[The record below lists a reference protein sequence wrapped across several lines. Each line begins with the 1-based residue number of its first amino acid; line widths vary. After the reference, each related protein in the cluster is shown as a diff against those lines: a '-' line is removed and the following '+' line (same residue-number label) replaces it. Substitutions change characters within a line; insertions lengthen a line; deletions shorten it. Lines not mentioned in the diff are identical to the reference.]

1 MRSHLMAL
9 RASVI
14 AVLVLASAAFGLAP
28 AASAASAAAPVSAK
42 LAHRPIVFVHGWHS
56 GPGTWGQMINKV
68 ENYGY
73 SPDELYRFDYSSL
86 SQQGNGATP
95 IRSLADKLDAFIHD
109 KGLLGKSPDGK
120 IDIVAHSM
128 GGLVSRAYLKQN
140 GGHKTTAH
148 LVTYATPNHG
158 TILSY
163 FCIPGIPQCDVQARE
178 MDAGS
183 GFLTWLNGGTETP
196 GDTHYATFRSNV
208 GDEPMAPPTTYWCD
222 KTVVGVDEDGE
233 KSLKH
238 SGRTSILKGADNFVS
253 PCVGHDQIANDEW
266 TIDKTLHLIADPD
279 GAHTPKAAQVRCG
292 ELADHWGKGSWPKS
306 AGWVGAHAQSCVVA
320 TRASNDQKQPFDVHT
335 ELQIRGCGY
344 WWGSPF
350 STWWYTGVSGV
361 NCDVHA
367 DGILWR
373 DGYWGAHDKPSS
385 SVYERW
391 TQVRTKDVPAAKG
404 AKVEGSWKFDVH
416 AYQPGEWDVKAA
428 KADSGPL
435 VIP

>member
-1 MRSHLMAL
+1 MRSQLLAL
-9 RASVI
+9 RMFVVTAM
-14 AVLVLASAAFGLAP
+14 VLVAAAFGLAP
-28 AASAASAAAPVSAK
+28 AASAAPHPDVK

-56 GPGTWGQMINKV
+56 GPGTWNHMVDKTR
-68 ENYGY
+68 EYGY
-73 SPDELYRFDYSSL
+73 TSDELYRFDYSSF
-86 SQQGNGATP
+86 SQVGNGSTP
-95 IRSLADKLDAFIHD
+95 IRALADKLGAFIEKED
-109 KGLLGKSPDGK
+109 LLNKSPDGQ

-140 GGHKTTAH
+140 EGSKTTAH
-148 LVTYATPNHG
+148 LVTLATPNHG

-163 FCIPGIPQCDVQARE
+163 FCIPGIPQCDEQARE

-196 GDTHYATFRSNV
+196 GSTHYATFRSNV
-208 GDEPMAPPTTYWCD
+208 GDEPMVPPTTYWCD
-222 KTVVGVDEDGE
+222 TTVVGVDEDGE

-238 SGRTSILKGADNFVS
+238 SGRTSILKGAANFVS
-253 PCVGHDQIANDEW
+253 PCVGHDQIANDDW
-266 TIDKTLHLIADPD
+266 TIDKALHLIADSD

-292 ELADHWGKGSWPKS
+292 ELGEHWGKGSWPRPG
-306 AGWVGAHAQSCVVA
+306 GWVSAHAQSCVVA
-320 TRASNDQKQPFDVHT
+320 TGAPHAATKSVHT

-344 WWGSPF
+344 WFGYASI
-350 STWWYTGVSGV
+350 WWYTGAGNI

-391 TQVRTKDVPAAKG
+391 MQVRTKDVPAAKG
-404 AKVEGSWKFDVH
+404 AQVEGSWKFDVH
-416 AYQPGEWDVKAA
+416 AYHDSEWDVKAA
-428 KADSGPL
+428 KADSGSL
-435 VIP
+435 IIK